1 MLFRFTTFSPI
12 YVAGTEGDDVAC
24 VFPRRHFL
32 VRKALPSSAQM
43 KKGVAILTM
52 RSLTILCSVLL
63 GMTLPTYAQPMSV
76 KIDGVSEP
84 PELIGEPK
92 KFKEPIPADRQL
104 FDVIGHLKDQDET
117 KTALPSLN
125 KFIDEHP
132 DYSDAYFLR
141 ATCEACILNSRD
153 WALITADVEAA
164 MSHPGAAVYNKTDY
178 YSLLGKIEMAKGQYG
193 QAMDALEKAMLR
205 DLGSADKMFNIE
217 GVEPERTSKFCAWN
231 LADLDALVLQFPKDY
246 RAWLFRGLYYEFFTT
261 FKEDYYARVMQEFQ
275 RAAVLNPKS
284 PLPQYFIGQ
293 VYTKASFWT
302 KKAWASDS
310 GRDEA
315 TTNAVQ
321 AYTKAI
327 QLNAK
332 FLSAYEERASGYLNL
347 KQYPQALRDYDRIL
361 ALDPDNI
368 TAYSDRGLAK
378 LETGQYLSATLDFD
392 DAIRRK
398 DEHDSFLPTLYEYR
412 GDAHVKLGYYRE
424 AISDYSKAI
433 ERQLANEVFLLS
445 LKQIRA
451 LYPEYDSVADDTLC
465 RKLNVL
471 FFPQMEYQVF
481 AKQLIE
487 ENGKWQ
493 VSSLNELYEKRG
505 DAYLKAGDYRRG
517 VLDFQRIFKGIPNFA
532 QSTDRW
538 RSLGRSTVGDDYYL
552 DVKSVEFS
560 TAGRPV
566 LLWIKTTGKKQTQT
580 VGYEIDCKARRMNN
594 TSSVAYDSNGK
605 VSGSSDLSG
614 EWQQIVPDTVGEQLY
629 IGACSGP

>member
-1 MLFRFTTFSPI
+1 MRP
-12 YVAGTEGDDVAC
+12 
-24 VFPRRHFL
+24 FP
-32 VRKALPSSAQM
+32 
-43 KKGVAILTM
+43 
-52 RSLTILCSVLL
+52 ILCSILL
-63 GMTLPTYAQPMSV
+63 ATTLQAFSQTILPN
-76 KIDGVSEP
+76 IDGVSEP
-84 PELIGEPK
+84 PELTAEPK
-92 KFKEPIPADRQL
+92 KPSQPTQADRQL
-104 FDVIGHLKDQDET
+104 FEIVGHLKDQNET
-117 KTALPSLN
+117 ITTLPILN
-125 KFIDEHP
+125 RFLDEHP

-153 WALITADVEAA
+153 WASITSDVEAA
-164 MSHPGAAVYNKTDY
+164 MSHPGGTVYNNTDY
-178 YSLLGKIEMAKGQYG
+178 YSLLGKIEIAKAQYG
-193 QAMDALEKAMLR
+193 QAMDDLEKAMSR
-205 DLGSADKMFNIE
+205 DLSSADKIFNIE
-217 GVEPERTSKFCAWN
+217 GVEPEKTSKFCAWN
-231 LADLDALVLQFPKDY
+231 LTDLDTLVSKLPKDY
-246 RAWLFRGLYYEFFTT
+246 RAWLFRGLYYKFFNT
-261 FKEDYYARVMQEFQ
+261 FKEDYYARAMQEFQ

-284 PLPQYFIGQ
+284 PLPPYFIGK
-293 VYTKASFWT
+293 VYTQASFWT
-302 KKAWASDS
+302 KKAWASDDA
-310 GRDEA
+310 RDEA
-315 TTNAVQ
+315 TRNAVQ
-321 AYTKAI
+321 AYTQAI
-327 QLNAK
+327 QLDSR
-332 FLSAYEERASGYLNL
+332 FLPAYEERASGYLNL
-347 KQYPQALRDYDRIL
+347 KHYPQALRDYDKIL

-398 DEHDSFLPTLYEYR
+398 DEHDSFLPNLYEYR

-433 ERQLANEVFLLS
+433 ESQLANEIFLLS

-451 LYPEYDSVADDTLC
+451 LYPEYDSVADDILC

-517 VLDFQRIFKGIPNFA
+517 VLDFQRILKGIPNFA

-566 LLWIKTTGKKQTQT
+566 LLWIKTTGKKETQT

-594 TSSVAYDSNGK
+594 ISSVAYDSNGK